1 MQRKPIEE
9 VWDQPEVAFK
19 IWMYYAQQKVDRD
32 IKSLSVTLYDTLLPE
47 PEIIIAAIIQE
58 PAKPPSKPDPKELK
72 EQKRK
77 KDQKGKLQK
86 ELNKQEKQNENC
98 LKLNLNGTKGNNLRA
113 NGIASFV
120 EENFMRKLSE
130 VSKYI
135 SSI

>member
-1 MQRKPIEE
+1 MPSRKLTEIL
-9 VWDQPEVAFK
+9 
-19 IWMYYAQQKVDRD
+19 KV
-32 IKSLSVTLYDTLLPE
+32 SVSHYMTLFHQNQ
-47 PEIIIAAIIQE
+47 EIIIAASIQE

-77 KDQKGKLQK
+77 KDQEKGKLQK

-120 EENFMRKLSE
+120 EENFKRKLSE

-135 SSI
+135 PSI